1 MQTHSRMDELPNS
14 WQVSP
19 MKCAALQLNLI
30 VGDFDGNARK
40 IQAAVESAADA
51 GAELCVTSELAIWG
65 YPARDLLLNP
75 GWLEMSY
82 QALET
87 LALRLK
93 HLPPTLVGFAMKRD
107 SELPGKPLQNA
118 AALLRNGKVEATFA
132 KSLLPTY
139 DVFDEHRYFEPA
151 SSIESFDLNGTTIAV
166 TICEDIWNDGE
177 LSRWSSYQAKPLDA
191 LKPKSVD
198 LIVNLSA
205 SPYTTSKHP
214 IRQRIVSELAKRLDT
229 PILYVNQ
236 VGGNDDLLFDGRS
249 FFVNHSGDLQSQG
262 KLFEEDIL
270 CIDLHHASTPIHASQ
285 TSESAE
291 LFKALC
297 CGVRDY
303 VRKSGFSRVV
313 LGLSGGIDSALTAAI
328 AKYALGAENV
338 LGVLMP
344 SPYSSQGSIDDAVE
358 LAKHLDIKTV
368 TLPIQ
373 SAMSAFDTIL
383 TPAFDGL
390 EPDTTEENIQSRIRG
405 TLLMGLANKF
415 RSLLL
420 TTGNKS
426 ELAVGYCTIYGDMNG
441 ALAVIADLPKTKVYR
456 LSKWMNENLGPTI
469 PIDTIT
475 KPPSAELR
483 PDQKDS
489 DSLPDYDAL
498 DDILFRLVDE
508 HASLQE
514 VIDVGYERATVE
526 RIARLLKI
534 SEFKRRQAAPGLK
547 VTDRAFGTGWRMPLA
562 SREPE
567 R

>member
-1 MQTHSRMDELPNS
+1 MDELSNS
-14 WQVSP
+14 WQVGL

-40 IQAAVESAADA
+40 IQAAVEEAAAA

-75 GWLEMSY
+75 GWLETSH
-82 QALET
+82 QTLES
-87 LALRLK
+87 LAQRLK
-93 HLPPTLVGFAMKRD
+93 HLPPTLVGFAMSREE
-107 SELPGKPLQNA
+107 SLPGKPLQNA
-118 AALLRNGKVEATFA
+118 AALLKNGKIEATFA

-151 SSIESFDLNGTTIAV
+151 TSVGCFELNGRTIAV
-166 TICEDIWNDGE
+166 TICEDIWNDGG
-177 LSRWSSYQAKPLDA
+177 LSRWGSYQQEPIAALD
-191 LKPKSVD
+191 KEPVD

-205 SPYTTSKHP
+205 SPFTTSKHP
-214 IRQRIVSELAKRLDT
+214 IRRRIVSELAQKLQT
-229 PILYVNQ
+229 PILYTNQ

-249 FFVNHSGDLQSQG
+249 FFVDKDGALHAEA
-262 KLFEEDIL
+262 KLFDEDIL
-270 CIDLHHASTPIHASQ
+270 LVELSALGGIQKALP
-285 TSESAE
+285 TSESTE

-303 VRKSGFSRVV
+303 VHKSGFSRVV

-328 AKYALGAENV
+328 AKYALGSENV

-344 SPYSSQGSIDDAVE
+344 SPYSSQGSLDDAAK
-358 LAKHLDIKTV
+358 LAEYLNIKTI
-368 TLPIQ
+368 TLPIEP
-373 SAMSAFDTIL
+373 AMSAFENIL
-383 TPAFDGL
+383 LPAFDGL
-390 EPDTTEENIQSRIRG
+390 TSDTTEENIQSRIRG

-415 RSLLL
+415 GSLLL

-426 ELAVGYCTIYGDMNG
+426 EIAVGYCTIYGDMNG
-441 ALAVIADLPKTKVYR
+441 ALAVIADLPKTKVYE
-456 LSKWMNENLGPTI
+456 LSRWMNEELGPTI
-469 PIDTIT
+469 PVDTIT

-498 DDILFRLVDE
+498 DDILFRLVDQ
-508 HASLQE
+508 HASLQA
-514 VIDVGYERATVE
+514 VIDAGYDPDVVK

>member
-1 MQTHSRMDELPNS
+1 MDVSLKS
-14 WQVSP
+14 WQVAL

-75 GWLEMSY
+75 GWVQTSLDV
-82 QALET
+82 LDR
-87 LALRLK
+87 LARRLK
-93 HLPPTLVGFAMKRD
+93 HLPPTLVGFANRR
-107 SELPGKPLQNA
+107 SNELPGKPLQNA
-118 AALLRNGKVEATFA
+118 AALLRDGKVETVFA

-139 DVFDEHRYFEPA
+139 DVFDEHRYFEPGQ
-151 SSIESFDLNGTTIAV
+151 SVETFELDGKTIAV

-177 LSRWSSYQAKPLDA
+177 LSRWSSYAERPLDA
-191 LKPKSVD
+191 LETTPVD

-205 SPYTTSKHP
+205 SPYTISKHT
-214 IRQRIVSELAKRLDT
+214 IRKQIVCDLSKRLKT
-229 PILYVNQ
+229 PILYANQ

-249 FFVNHSGDLQSQG
+249 FYVNAKGEYQREA
-262 KLFEEDIL
+262 KLFDEDLLIVDTSQSAEGSL
-270 CIDLHHASTPIHASQ
+270 KDLNE
-285 TSESAE
+285 SEE
-291 LFKALC
+291 LFKALS

-313 LGLSGGIDSALTAAI
+313 LGLSGGIDSALTAAV
-328 AKYALGAENV
+328 AKYALGSENV

-344 SPYSSQGSIDDAVE
+344 SPYSSQGSIDDAAE
-358 LAKHLDIKTV
+358 LADFLGLKTI
-368 TLPIQ
+368 TLPIEP
-373 SAMSAFDTIL
+373 AMVAFDKIL
-383 TPAFDGL
+383 EPAFDGL
-390 EPDTTEENIQSRIRG
+390 KADTTEENIQSRIRG
-405 TLLMGLANKF
+405 TLLMGLANKY

-441 ALAVIADLPKTKVYR
+441 ALAVIADLPKTKVYA
-456 LSKWMNENLGPTI
+456 LCHWMNESLGPTI
-469 PIDTIT
+469 PVETIT

-489 DSLPDYDAL
+489 DSLPDYDTL
-498 DDILFRLVDE
+498 DAILFRLVDQ
-508 HASLQE
+508 HQSLDD
-514 VIDVGYERATVE
+514 VIAAGYSPEDVN